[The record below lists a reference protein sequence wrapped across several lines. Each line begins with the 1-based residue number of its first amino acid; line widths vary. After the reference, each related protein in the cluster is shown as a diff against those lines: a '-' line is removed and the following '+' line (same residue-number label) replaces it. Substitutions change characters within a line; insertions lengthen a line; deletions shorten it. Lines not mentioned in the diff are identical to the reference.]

1 MYHPENPTWAP
12 RRARPQ
18 QPHAKASKERP
29 AIVTSYSVATGP
41 PAPAFCHTTFKDVG
55 YLLLFLHPS
64 HSHALAPTPHLPNFS
79 IFLCPLLLRAHRMS
93 DNHKHLQQSR
103 SMERARTPERIPAS
117 SASATSRSSQ
127 AQVQHQA
134 DTNLRKTRFISKP
147 KIPNSLTQ

>member
-29 AIVTSYSVATGP
+29 AIVNNIFRCYGRPCPLLSVTSSSRMWV
-41 PAPAFCHTTFKDVG
+41 

-93 DNHKHLQQSR
+93 DNHKHPAAEQINGACAH
-103 SMERARTPERIPAS
+103 AREYPS
-117 SASATSRSSQ
+117 SASATGQVDHLISCIGTTSSW
-127 AQVQHQA
+127 H
-134 DTNLRKTRFISKP
+134 KP
-147 KIPNSLTQ
+147 